1 MLNQVKS
8 LLLRRELDDPHSGL
22 LENATAVMQSSSL
35 PYFQVLEFS
44 LNIIIGHGYP
54 YRIIDIP
61 PPARLKIT
69 V

>member
-1 MLNQVKS
+1 MLSQAKS
-8 LLLRRELDDPHSGL
+8 LLRRELDDPHSGL
-22 LENATAVMQSSSL
+22 LENATAVMQSSL

-54 YRIIDIP
+54 YRLIDIP
-61 PPARLKIT
+61 PAYFKIT